1 MALSR
6 LEKQLKPRPGL
17 EQEADAEPHR
27 AAAAVVLSGVLEGA
41 DGEAV
46 ERILDQRIGNSE
58 VPVVEHIEGFHAE
71 FEALV
76 LRELQV
82 LEERDVREVE
92 RLAEERI
99 TADIAVRR
107 PEKLDRVESFQR
119 YTEVKQ
125 AEVVVDQSRLLKG
138 LRGADDCPG
147 RTRLARV
154 EDDELTGR
162 HVEAEYRSGGCA
174 AVSDSALG
182 RVGVAV
188 ERANHSDAPGVECGL
203 EPGIDLAENGYGS
216 VRASR
221 AHADD
226 AVELVATEELADHAT
241 LLREERQV
249 VKEARHEVVLLVERR
264 VPALALGDVE
274 RVLRVRDR
282 RAAAERRED
291 LRDVIEGLAERV
303 VQVQGYRVADARV
316 EAGLETVVGRRRAV
330 DARAHVAES
339 RVQTS
344 VAERARAA
352 REVVRR
358 RRSRLARKRGDGN
371 SVREL
376 GRVAR
381 EELARASKEPQV
393 GVAVDGLELAHDAR
407 ANVTD
412 LDDCPAVDLLLD
424 AEVKRHRVG

>member
-203 EPGIDLAENGYGS
+203 EPGIDLAENGYGR

-264 VPALALGDVE
+264 QAALAAVGVE
-274 RVLRVRDR
+274 RVLRDRDR
-282 RAAAERRED
+282 LTAAQRAED
-291 LRDVIEGLAERV
+291 FGRVVDRLAERV
-303 VQVQGYRVADARV
+303 VHVQRQHVSDARV
-316 EAGLETVVGRRRAV
+316 EACLESVIGRVRSVDARANRAERGVDTAGAVRARTVVEVVGRRRSGSGDAV
-330 DARAHVAES
+330 SKRRGIADEFL
-339 RVQTS
+339 
-344 VAERARAA
+344 A
-352 REVVRR
+352 RE
-358 RRSRLARKRGDGN
+358 G
-371 SVREL
+371 
-376 GRVAR
+376 
-381 EELARASKEPQV
+381 KESQV
-393 GVAVDGLELAHDAR
+393 GVAVDGLELADDAR
-407 ANVTD
+407 AHVTD
-412 LDDCPAVDLLLD
+412 LDDCPAIYLLLD
-424 AEVKRHRVG
+424 AEVERHR